1 MLETKFVP
9 LIKSEIQDAISK
21 QSHGALSPV
30 SSSNA
35 DHGQAILTALRDKG
49 AFLEVGAVEGD
60 SVLPEAMVKRAQEMN
75 QSNTHERV
83 LVNLYTPALRRVV
96 QDIDSNIRLINSEEY
111 RWRWLQA
118 SSVQWGLEK
127 V

>member
-1 MLETKFVP
+1 
-9 LIKSEIQDAISK
+9 
-21 QSHGALSPV
+21 
-30 SSSNA
+30 
-35 DHGQAILTALRDKG
+35 
-49 AFLEVGAVEGD
+49 VEGD